1 MPAISFLLS
10 LDLKQLFQWLLPQ
23 MGNDLASNYVRRLQS
38 CLVQHAI
45 RQSQK
50 SQQILEVPP
59 RFATEGSGSILD
71 IVACYPWYSAYV
83 ELARKQLLGDA
94 QTKHYAQAFLHEVIN
109 HLNHLQK
116 DKNIFRR
123 TLSLQRYDVDGVAR
137 ITD

>member
-45 RQSQK
+45 WQSQK

-59 RFATEGSGSILD
+59 RFATEGSGSILG
-71 IVACYPWYSAYV
+71 IVACYPWYSVYV

-123 TLSLQRYDVDGVAR
+123 TMSLQRYDVDGVAC
-137 ITD
+137 